1 MRVVLDTSVYVA
13 GLLNPRGGSGECL
26 RLWYEDAL
34 FEVIASQKL
43 LEELL
48 KTLQKPKLQG
58 RFAISQPQR
67 SVAAFAQAAQML
79 EDGPFPE
86 ALTRDSNDDFL
97 VSLAITGM
105 ADALVSLDDD
115 LLILKVIQ
123 APDGRSIPV
132 IRPGEL
138 LTWLRDA
145 RVL

>member
-1 MRVVLDTSVYVA
+1 MLDTSVYVA

-34 FEVIASQKL
+34 FDVIASRNL
-43 LEELL
+43 FEELL
-48 KTLQKPKLQG
+48 RTLHKPKLQG
-58 RFAISQPQR
+58 RFAPLQPQR
-67 SVAAFAQAAQML
+67 SVVAFAQVAQIL
-79 EDGPFPE
+79 EDVPSPQ

-97 VSLAITGM
+97 VSLAITGA

-115 LLILKVIQ
+115 LLTLKVIQ
-123 APDGRSIPV
+123 APNGGLIPV

-145 RVL
+145 SVL